1 MQLPLFPLNT
11 VLFPGGVLSLR
22 VFETR
27 YIDMV
32 TQCLRE
38 LSTFGVCS
46 LAANEAGGADGEG
59 LAQGVGCEAR
69 ILSCDAPQPNLLQIR
84 VLGLSRFR
92 IVTTETQANALLL
105 AHIEPIAPDHD
116 SELTHAHKPCANL
129 LARVLLDLEAQ
140 TEKKRQTDATA
151 EPPVLKPYQL
161 NSSVWVGNRLCE
173 VLQVPLKAKQKLM
186 ELDDASTR
194 LDILTQ
200 YLKQHGVLK

>member
-46 LAANEAGGADGEG
+46 LAANETGGADGGG
-59 LAQGVGCEAR
+59 LAQSVGCEAR

-84 VLGLSRFR
+84 VLGLNRFR
-92 IVTTETQANALLL
+92 IITTETQANALLL

-116 SELTHAHKPCANL
+116 GELTPVHKPCANL

-140 TEKKRQTDATA
+140 TEKKRQVDAAA

-161 NSSVWVGNRLCE
+161 DSSVWVGNRLCE
-173 VLQVPLKAKQKLM
+173 VLQVPVKAKQKLM
-186 ELDDASTR
+186 ELDDANTR